1 VPKII
6 ICLSAYTIFLLRR
19 CFPYE
24 VRMKVPSLLSVLLL
38 SLLPLLVVTMT
49 DGCLAD
55 TRVAL
60 VMGNG
65 AYRNVP
71 RLTNPANDAA
81 DVAAA
86 LKVVGFET
94 IVATDLDRVAMD
106 EATIRFAR
114 AARNADI
121 ALLYYSG
128 HALQFGGVNYL
139 APIDTQLTDVADL
152 RRLVRLDDIVADLQ
166 QAKNLRILVLDACRD
181 NPFAN
186 VLRRSLG
193 ASRAVA
199 FQRGLA
205 NLENAQGMIVA
216 YATQAGR
223 TAEDGDGRNSP
234 YTAAFLEN
242 IKAPEEIGTIFRRI
256 SSDVYESTNHSQ
268 LPELSLSI
276 IGEFYLRGRVEI
288 SPAPQQSG
296 LSRTLLG
303 TPFNADEVPFLCDQ
317 CRAQI
322 KAGFA
327 GKPLH
332 SALVLSF
339 DGGYYWSTARRTALE
354 ARANAL
360 DQCLSANRV
369 ACVVYAIDGRISW
382 DEPPP
387 PLPIEPWF
395 LSSPGAARPL
405 NIQDIGAIYATDRDR
420 AARLYRE
427 FHGKALAVGPDWQ
440 WTLTGRADSDN
451 EAARVVLQR
460 CGYITHSP
468 CRVVAIADSFVV
480 ERNLLD
486 SVPRSIPARPLSQNV
501 TGPDYTLMGPQ
512 LRSSE
517 IPFVCEHCREQI
529 EQELSA
535 RPGHT
540 ALAISL
546 SGGFWTTWGRGSA
559 EEARTRVLGSCLG
572 ASQTMCFVY
581 AVDGKVVW
589 KEAPLDVPLAPWFSH
604 AGQKPLAATDP
615 VFSEKVRTY
624 IEKFYSPASGPKA
637 IALGEGGYYGYGYGP
652 QLKSEHE
659 AARLALERCGFLIQA
674 TCRIVAINDSIVV
687 DTEQRH

>member
-1 VPKII
+1 M
-6 ICLSAYTIFLLRR
+6 TI
-19 CFPYE
+19 
-24 VRMKVPSLLSVLLL
+24 
-38 SLLPLLVVTMT
+38 T

-60 VMGNG
+60 VIGNG

-86 LKVVGFET
+86 LKLVGFET
-94 IVATDLDRVAMD
+94 IVATDLDRAAMD
-106 EATIRFAR
+106 EAAIRFAR

-128 HALQFGGVNYL
+128 HALQFGGLNYL

-152 RRLVRLDDIVADLQ
+152 RRLLRLDDIVADLQ

-186 VLRRSLG
+186 ELRRSLG
-193 ASRAVA
+193 ASRAVPL
-199 FQRGLA
+199 QQGLA
-205 NLENAQGMIVA
+205 KLENAQGMIVA
-216 YATQAGR
+216 YATQAGQ

-256 SSDVYESTNHSQ
+256 SSDVYESTKHSQ
-268 LPELSLSI
+268 LPELSMSI
-276 IGEFYLRGRVEI
+276 IGEFYLHGKMEI
-288 SPAPQQSG
+288 TSAPQQSG
-296 LSRTLLG
+296 LARTLLG

-322 KAGFA
+322 KAAFA

-339 DGGYYWSTARRTALE
+339 DGGYYWSMARRTALD
-354 ARANAL
+354 ARASAL
-360 DQCLSANRV
+360 AQCLSANRQG
-369 ACVVYAIDGRISW
+369 CFVYAIDGRISW

-395 LSSPGAARPL
+395 STNASTALPL
-405 NIQDIGAIYATDRDR
+405 NIQDIGAIHANDRDR
-420 AARLYRE
+420 VGRLYRE

-460 CGYITHSP
+460 CGYITHAP
-468 CRVVAIADSFVV
+468 CRVVAIADSLVV
-480 ERNLLD
+480 DRNLLD

-501 TGPDYTLMGPQ
+501 TGPDYTLTGPQ
-512 LRSSE
+512 LQPSE
-517 IPFVCEHCREQI
+517 IPFVCDHCREQI
-529 EQELSA
+529 EQELST

-546 SGGFWTTWGRGSA
+546 TGGFWTAWGRGSA
-559 EEARTRVLGSCLG
+559 EEARTRVLGACLG

-589 KEAPLDVPLAPWFSH
+589 KEAFLDVPPAPWFSH
-604 AGQKPLAATDP
+604 ASEKPLAITDP
-615 VFSEKVRTY
+615 VFSEKALTY
-624 IEKFYSPASGPKA
+624 IEKFYSPVSGPKA
-637 IALGEGGYYGYGYGP
+637 IAMGEIGYYGYAYGA
-652 QLKSEHE
+652 QLKSENE
-659 AARLALERCGFLIQA
+659 AARLALERCGFLVQA

-687 DTEQRH
+687 DTDAIAHQRH

>member
-1 VPKII
+1 MKIRSS
-6 ICLSAYTIFLLRR
+6 LSA
-19 CFPYE
+19 
-24 VRMKVPSLLSVLLL
+24 LLL
-38 SLLPLLVVTMT
+38 SLLPLLLMT
-49 DGCLAD
+49 ITDRCLAD

-60 VMGNG
+60 VIGNG

-71 RLTNPANDAA
+71 RLTNPAHDAA

-86 LKVVGFET
+86 LKLVGFET
-94 IVATDLDRVAMD
+94 IMATDLDRAAMD
-106 EATIRFAR
+106 EAAIRFAR

-152 RRLVRLDDIVADLQ
+152 RRLVRLDDIVADLR

-186 VLRRSLG
+186 ELRRSLG
-193 ASRAVA
+193 ANRAVPL
-199 FQRGLA
+199 QRGLA
-205 NLENAQGMIVA
+205 KLDNAQGLLVA
-216 YATQAGR
+216 YATQAGE

-256 SSDVYESTNHSQ
+256 SSDVYETTGHSQ

-276 IGEFYLRGRVEI
+276 IGEFYLHGKVEI
-288 SPAPQQSG
+288 SSAPQQSG

-339 DGGYYWSTARRTALE
+339 DGGSYWSTAQRSALE
-354 ARANAL
+354 ARAGAL
-360 DQCLSANRV
+360 AQCLYANRQG
-369 ACVVYAIDGRISW
+369 CFVYAIDGRISW

-395 LSSPGAARPL
+395 SPGSGAARPFD
-405 NIQDIGAIYATDRDR
+405 IEQIGAIHPSNRDR

-427 FHGKALAVGPDWQ
+427 SHGKALAVGPDWQ

-468 CRVVAIADSFVV
+468 CRVVAIANSLVV
-480 ERNLLD
+480 DRDLLD
-486 SVPRSIPARPLSQNV
+486 SVPRSIPARPLMQNV
-501 TGPDYTLMGPQ
+501 TGPDYALTGPQ

-517 IPFVCEHCREQI
+517 IPFVCDHCREQI
-529 EQELSA
+529 DQELTAKSD
-535 RPGHT
+535 HT

-559 EEARTRVLGSCLG
+559 EEARTRVLGACLG

-589 KEAPLDVPLAPWFSH
+589 KEAPLDVPPAPWFSH
-604 AGQKPLAATDP
+604 AGEKPLVVADP
-615 VFSEKVRTY
+615 VFSEKVRSFV
-624 IEKFYSPASGPKA
+624 EKSYSPFSGPKA
-637 IALGEGGYYGYGYGP
+637 IAIGENGHYGFAVGA
-652 QLKSEHE
+652 QIKSENE
-659 AARLALERCGFLIQA
+659 AARLALERCGFIVQA

-687 DTEQRH
+687 DTDAIAHQRH

>member
-1 VPKII
+1 M
-6 ICLSAYTIFLLRR
+6 TI
-19 CFPYE
+19 
-24 VRMKVPSLLSVLLL
+24 
-38 SLLPLLVVTMT
+38 T

-60 VMGNG
+60 VIGNG

-86 LKVVGFET
+86 LKLVGFET
-94 IVATDLDRVAMD
+94 IVAIDLDRAAMD
-106 EATIRFAR
+106 EAAIRFAR

-121 ALLYYSG
+121 AMLYYSG

-139 APIDTQLTDVADL
+139 APIDAQLTDVADL

-186 VLRRSLG
+186 ELRRSLG
-193 ASRAVA
+193 ASRAVPL
-199 FQRGLA
+199 QRGLA
-205 NLENAQGMIVA
+205 KLDNAQGMIVA
-216 YATQAGR
+216 YATQAGQ
-223 TAEDGDGRNSP
+223 TAEDGNGRNSP

-242 IKAPEEIGTIFRRI
+242 IKAPEEIGIIFRRI
-256 SSDVYESTNHSQ
+256 SSDVYESTKHSQ

-276 IGEFYLRGRVEI
+276 IGEFYLRGKVEI
-288 SPAPQQSG
+288 SSAPQQSG

-317 CRAQI
+317 CRERI

-332 SALVLSF
+332 SALVLSL
-339 DGGYYWSTARRTALE
+339 DGGSYWSTAQRAALE
-354 ARANAL
+354 ARAGAL
-360 DQCLSANRV
+360 AQCLSANRQG
-369 ACVVYAIDGRISW
+369 CFVYAIDGRITW

-395 LSSPGAARPL
+395 SSSSGAARPF
-405 NIQDIGAIYATDRDR
+405 NVQDVGAIHATDRER
-420 AARLYRE
+420 VARLYRE

-468 CRVVAIADSFVV
+468 CRVVAIADSLVV
-480 ERNLLD
+480 NRNLLD
-486 SVPRSIPARPLSQNV
+486 SVPRSIPARPLSQSV
-501 TGPDYTLMGPQ
+501 TGPDYALTGPQ
-512 LRSSE
+512 FRSSE
-517 IPFVCEHCREQI
+517 IPFVCDHCREQI
-529 EQELSA
+529 EQELKA

-546 SGGFWTTWGRGSA
+546 SGGFWTTWGRGGA
-559 EEARTRVLGSCLG
+559 EEARTRVLGACLG

-589 KEAPLDVPLAPWFSH
+589 KEAPLDVPPAPWFNH
-604 AGQKPLAATDP
+604 AGEKPLVVTDP
-615 VFSEKVRTY
+615 VFSEKARTY
-624 IEKFYSPASGPKA
+624 VEKFYSPASGPKA
-637 IALGEGGYYGYGYGP
+637 IAVGEGGYYGYAYGG
-652 QLKSEHE
+652 QLKSETE
-659 AARLALERCGFLIQA
+659 SARLALERCGFLVQA
-674 TCRIVAINDSIVV
+674 TCRIIAINDSIVV
-687 DTEQRH
+687 DSDAIARQRR

>member
-1 VPKII
+1 MKIRSS
-6 ICLSAYTIFLLRR
+6 LSA
-19 CFPYE
+19 
-24 VRMKVPSLLSVLLL
+24 LLL
-38 SLLPLLVVTMT
+38 SLLPLLFMAIT
-49 DGCLAD
+49 DRCLAD

-60 VMGNG
+60 VLGNG

-86 LKVVGFET
+86 LKLLGFET
-94 IVATDLDRVAMD
+94 IVATDLDRAGMD
-106 EATIRFAR
+106 EVAIRFAR
-114 AARNADI
+114 AARGADV

-152 RRLVRLDDIVADLQ
+152 RRLVRLDDIIADLQ
-166 QAKNLRILVLDACRD
+166 QAKNLRVLVLDACRD

-186 VLRRSLG
+186 ELRRSLG
-193 ASRAVA
+193 ASRAVPL
-199 FQRGLA
+199 QRGLA
-205 NLENAQGMIVA
+205 KLDNAQGMIVA
-216 YATQAGR
+216 YATQAGQ

-234 YTAAFLEN
+234 YTTAFLAN

-256 SSDVYESTNHSQ
+256 SSDVYESTKHSQ

-276 IGEFYLRGRVEI
+276 IGEFYLRGKVEV
-288 SPAPQQSG
+288 SSAPEQSG

-303 TPFNADEVPFLCDQ
+303 TQFNADEVPFLCDQ

-322 KAGFA
+322 KAAFA

-332 SALVLSF
+332 SALVVAI

-360 DQCLSANRV
+360 ALCLNANRQG
-369 ACVVYAIDGRISW
+369 CLVYAIDGRISW

-395 LSSPGAARPL
+395 SSSSGVARPL
-405 NIQDIGAIYATDRDR
+405 NIQDIGAIHASDRDKV
-420 AARLYRE
+420 ARLYRE

-440 WTLTGRADSDN
+440 WSLTGRADSDN
-451 EAARVVLQR
+451 EAARIALQR

-468 CRVVAIADSFVV
+468 CRVAAIADSLVV
-480 ERNLLD
+480 DRNLLD
-486 SVPRSIPARPLSQNV
+486 FVPRSIPARPLTQNV
-501 TGPDYTLMGPQ
+501 TGPDYALTGPQ
-512 LRSSE
+512 FRSSE
-517 IPFVCEHCREQI
+517 IPFVCDQCREQI
-529 EQELSA
+529 EQQLSA
-535 RPGHT
+535 KPGHT

-546 SGGFWTTWGRGSA
+546 SGGFWPTWGRGSA
-559 EEARTRVLGSCLG
+559 EEARTRVLGACLG

-589 KEAPLDVPLAPWFSH
+589 KEAPLDVPPAPWFSH
-604 AGQKPLAATDP
+604 AGETPLAVADP
-615 VFSEKVRTY
+615 IFSERARTY
-624 IEKFYSPASGPKA
+624 VEKFYSPASGPKA
-637 IALGEGGYYGYGYGP
+637 IAYGEGGFYGYGYGA
-652 QLKSEHE
+652 LLRSENE
-659 AARLALERCGFLIQA
+659 AARLALERCGFLVQA
-674 TCRIVAINDSIVV
+674 TCRVIAINDSFVV
-687 DTEQRH
+687 DTDAIARQRH